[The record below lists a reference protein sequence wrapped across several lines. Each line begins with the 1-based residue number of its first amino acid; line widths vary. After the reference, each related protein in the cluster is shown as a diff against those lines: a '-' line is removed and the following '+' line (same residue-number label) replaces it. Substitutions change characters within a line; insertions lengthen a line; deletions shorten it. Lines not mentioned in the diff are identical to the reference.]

1 MNLRLFFF
9 IIVNIFFV
17 ILAKENAHAQFI
29 KLQDKYG
36 TPSNEPIQQKP
47 DERALPSG
55 DALDVGPGALPA
67 TTTSIAGANGSV
79 TLNGSYEIE
88 DLIKQISAISGRNF
102 ILNDKVKGKI
112 RIISE
117 SPMPKDMAYQV
128 FLSAL
133 EVNGMTPVETPA
145 GLINIVAQKD
155 SLTKP
160 IDLYTDES
168 PNTDK
173 FITRIVQLQNISA
186 NDLQMVIKPM
196 VSKNGNMFA
205 YPTTNSL
212 VVTDTGSNID
222 HLLRLIRELDQEG
235 PQEVLDIVPII
246 NADAKDIASKIS
258 DIFTDSKDKQGG
270 AAIRNRRVG
279 SRGGGTDLE
288 DVQAISKI
296 ISDERTNSVIIM
308 GTKRSII
315 KIKALIARLDRPL
328 DGIEGTIHVYYLKH
342 AKAKELSEVL
352 SNLVSGTSGKTDA
365 KASGKGAAAK
375 KESGGVELEGGV
387 KVTADEAT
395 NSLVMTASPKDY
407 TTLVEKVIRKLDI
420 VRPQVYLESVIMSL
434 SVSKVRSLGFNAF
447 GGFPANIF
455 GETLNSF
462 GNIAPLLGGS
472 ATGVGS
478 LGSIAG
484 AGGGFSGGAVSERT
498 ISFTGADGAAVEVPA
513 ISAIIQALQTD
524 NDANVLSTP
533 SIMTLDNEEAQ
544 IQVGQEV
551 PVPTGTSI
559 GTGVSTVSVSREDV
573 GIILKITPQITENN
587 SVNLKIAQEITVV
600 SSNDPTLG
608 PTLDKKSV
616 ETVVLANNRQTIVIG
631 GLIDDQ
637 YITNRNKVPGLGDIP
652 IIGNMFKNTTTTKT
666 KQNLLVF
673 ITPYIIRERKDYLEI
688 LKKKI
693 EERNSFIDLNFG
705 KSQQK
710 RIRESI
716 ENHAAD
722 LLVFKCKR
730 PKRPDVCS
738 PNYSYHYSQFPDID
752 GRQSERGVSSRMGA
766 SGGRVAASSS
776 NKSGTPIGEVQ
787 LLDDNPPTH
796 SVTQKPVSEPIRT
809 MRTEPT
815 QLGSGAENSASQD
828 AGDNSGKSTYTDSVR
843 SSKKRAGKSR

>member
-1 MNLRLFFF
+1 MNLRPFFF

-17 ILAKENAHAQFI
+17 TLTSTYAHAQFI

-47 DERALPSG
+47 DERAVPSG
-55 DALDVGPGALPA
+55 DGSVVEPGSLPS
-67 TTTSIAGANGSV
+67 TTSSVAGANASV

-160 IDLYTDES
+160 TELYTGES
-168 PNTDK
+168 PNTDR

-186 NDLQMVIKPM
+186 NDLQTVIKPM

-246 NADAKDIASKIS
+246 NADAKDIAEKIS

-279 SRGGGTDLE
+279 ARGGTDLE

-352 SNLVSGTSGKTDA
+352 SNLVSGTSGKTDTKGA
-365 KASGKGAAAK
+365 KGAAVK

-472 ATGVGS
+472 ASGIGS

-498 ISFTGADGAAVEVPA
+498 IAFTGADGTAVEVPA

-652 IIGNMFKNTTTTKT
+652 ILGNMFKNTTTTKT

-722 LLVFKCKR
+722 LLEFKCHR
-730 PKRPDVCS
+730 PNRPDVCS
-738 PNYSYHYSQFPDID
+738 PNYSYHYAKFPDID
-752 GRQSERGVSSRMGA
+752 GDDSRDGVSSRA
-766 SGGRVAASSS
+766 NSTGGRVAASSS

-787 LLDDNPPTH
+787 LLDDNTPTH
-796 SVTQKPVSEPIRT
+796 SVSSKPVPEPIRT

-815 QLGSGAENSASQD
+815 KLGSGAESSASQD
-828 AGDNSGKSTYTDSVR
+828 GGDNSGKSTYTDPAL